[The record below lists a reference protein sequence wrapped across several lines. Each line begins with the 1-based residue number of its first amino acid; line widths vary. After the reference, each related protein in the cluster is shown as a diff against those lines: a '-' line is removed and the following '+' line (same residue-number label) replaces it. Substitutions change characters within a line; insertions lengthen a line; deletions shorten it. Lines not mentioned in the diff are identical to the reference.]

1 MGWDKKREKDF
12 SWKMVKPV
20 ELKNRLLTSTYI
32 RNKALYMLLNSHIF
46 LSLSLSLSFFFLFSI
61 FIVSFHSFSRFYLH
75 KIIFSFTFLW
85 CHKSFLDRPSHD
97 VFLLPH
103 IPWVGHGG
111 SILLVTLLY
120 HLCCGQYH
128 ESFLFFCFYLWHWM
142 VLYLFLLSFS
152 LCLP

>member
-46 LSLSLSLSFFFLFSI
+46 LSLSLSSFFFLFLLFL
-61 FIVSFHSFSRFYLH
+61 FIHFPDFTFIKSFSVLL
-75 KIIFSFTFLW
+75 FLW
-85 CHKSFLDRPSHD
+85 CYESFLDRPSHD

-120 HLCCGQYH
+120 HLRCGQFH